1 MVCTIRGGETWAF
14 SSLNASEG
22 QSMMSLLNRRILT
35 FGIVLGSLAISVTN
49 AFPSHPEAAE
59 DRQEYDIKAA
69 FLINFARFTVWP
81 DSAFSSPTAPLVL
94 GIYGVDPFDRSTF
107 DEIAKKPINGRRL
120 EVRRIQSVSAIEG
133 CHFLF
138 INGVD
143 DKTLSLVID
152 FLRNKPVLT
161 VGESAGFQAAGGMI
175 RFLVEAE
182 KVRFEINLKQ
192 AARARL
198 EVSSK
203 LLALAKTIR

>member
-1 MVCTIRGGETWAF
+1 MSTFKRRVLTLGVVLVAL
-14 SSLNASEG
+14 SLSATSASPT
-22 QSMMSLLNRRILT
+22 R
-35 FGIVLGSLAISVTN
+35 A
-49 AFPSHPEAAE
+49 EAAE

-81 DSAFSSPTAPLVL
+81 NSAFSGPNAPLVL
-94 GIYGVDPFDRSTF
+94 GIYGIDPFDRSTF

-120 EVRRIQSVSAIEG
+120 EVRRIQSVNAIEG

-138 INGVD
+138 IHGVD
-143 DKTLSLVID
+143 DKTLPLVID
-152 FLRNKPVLT
+152 FVRNKPVLT
-161 VGESAGFQAAGGMI
+161 VGDSAAFWSAGGII
-175 RFLVEAE
+175 RFVIDVEN
-182 KVRFEINLKQ
+182 VRFEINLTE